1 MITASDFSVTYTP
14 GGGYSARLKN
24 GKADNVTVSW
34 GEEVQSKWKEHF
46 ARMEAEKEA
55 APPIERAELTDGE
68 LSELAEKFNP
78 HDMTQEE
85 YDEFL
90 ETLVDKKVLTQQE
103 IKRAGYNG
111 LVVGRALSDLCFD
124 RLTDCTGMSMAQILS
139 MKSDIFLFDVN
150 GMGGDTLSWT
160 NIMDLRFSGER
171 DSVYHALHNVLSNM
185 DDYRGVKGGH

>member
-14 GGGYSARLKN
+14 GSGYSARMKN
-24 GKADNVTVSW
+24 GKADNVTINW
-34 GEEVQSKWKEHF
+34 GKEF
-46 ARMEAEKEA
+46 QTQLKDRFDEMEAAKKA
-55 APPIERAELTDGE
+55 APPIERAELTDE
-68 LSELAEKFNP
+68 ELAELADKFNP

-111 LVVGRALSDLCFD
+111 LVVGRALSDLCWD
-124 RLTDCTGMSMAQILS
+124 QLTDCTGMSIAQIFS
-139 MKSDIFLFDVN
+139 MKSNLHLFGVG
-150 GMGGDTLSWT
+150 GMAGDALSWT
-160 NIMDLRFSGER
+160 NVMDLRFPGEK

-185 DDYRGVKGGH
+185 ADCRG